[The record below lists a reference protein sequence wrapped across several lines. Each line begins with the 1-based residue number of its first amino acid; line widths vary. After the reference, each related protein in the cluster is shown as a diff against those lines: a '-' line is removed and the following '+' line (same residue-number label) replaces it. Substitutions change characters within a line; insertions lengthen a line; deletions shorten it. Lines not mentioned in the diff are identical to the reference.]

1 MVLINRK
8 HQMAGIC
15 GRIAW
20 VVGRDLDY
28 AYVLIHQYSLVH
40 HVINQENH
48 DRMTRVLDDLA
59 HYSKDR
65 LFLHPILEFEFFP
78 TRRCVTPSCDRLF
91 SRGVLTGDLLVP

>member
-1 MVLINRK
+1 
-8 HQMAGIC
+8 MAGIC

-48 DRMTRVLDDLA
+48 DHMSLALDDLA
-59 HYSKDR
+59 HYSTDR
-65 LFLHPILEFEFFP
+65 LFLHPILEFEFFRLAVVWRP
-78 TRRCVTPSCDRLF
+78 LVTDCFL
-91 SRGVLTGDLLVP
+91 GVC